1 MVFSGWNVESILK
14 ENREA
19 GFTAI
24 RFLWG
29 DNILITNNVTRLLDS
44 KKIVYR
50 SVETPAE
57 KLGAV
62 ETADYLKVP
71 HSMIF
76 KTIVLLREKKGKS
89 ILAIVPGN
97 LRVDLK
103 SVASILGEKKVSAA
117 TEKEAESLTGLKVG
131 GISALALLNRG
142 FEILLDDSAASLEE
156 FYVSGGMRGLMIQ
169 MRVED
174 FISITAARVAPIALG

>member
-1 MVFSGWNVESILK
+1 
-14 ENREA
+14 
-19 GFTAI
+19 
-24 RFLWG
+24 
-29 DNILITNNVTRLLDS
+29 LDS

-62 ETADYLKVP
+62 ETANYLKVP
-71 HSMIF
+71 PSMIY

-89 ILAIVPGN
+89 ILVVIPGD

-103 SVASILGEKKVSAA
+103 SVAAILGEKKVTTA
-117 TEKEAESLTGLKVG
+117 TEKEAESLTALKVG
-131 GISALALLNRG
+131 GISALSLLNRG
-142 FEILLDDSAASLEE
+142 FKILLDESSANLEE
-156 FYVSGGMRGLMIQ
+156 FYVSGGMRGLMIR

-174 FISITAARVAPIALG
+174 FQSITAARMAPIAFG

>member
-1 MVFSGWNVESILK
+1 V
-14 ENREA
+14 
-19 GFTAI
+19 
-24 RFLWG
+24 
-29 DNILITNNVTRLLDS
+29 ITNNVTRLLDS

-71 HSMIF
+71 PSMIY

-89 ILAIVPGN
+89 ILAVVPGD

-103 SVASILGEKKVSAA
+103 SVAAILGEKKVITA
-117 TEKEAESLTGLKVG
+117 TEKEAESLTALKVG

-142 FEILLDDSAASLEE
+142 FEILLDESSANLEE
-156 FYVSGGMRGLMIQ
+156 FYVSGGMRGLMIR
-169 MRVED
+169 MRVDD
-174 FISITAARVAPIALG
+174 FRSITAARMAPIALG

>member
-1 MVFSGWNVESILK
+1 V
-14 ENREA
+14 
-19 GFTAI
+19 
-24 RFLWG
+24 
-29 DNILITNNVTRLLDS
+29 ITNNVTRLLDS

-71 HSMIF
+71 PSMIY

-89 ILAIVPGN
+89 ILAVVPGD

-103 SVASILGEKKVSAA
+103 SVAAILGEKKVTTA
-117 TEKEAESLTGLKVG
+117 TEKEAESLTALKVG
-131 GISALALLNRG
+131 GISALSLLNRG
-142 FEILLDDSAASLEE
+142 FEILLDESSANLEE
-156 FYVSGGMRGLMIQ
+156 FYISGGMRGLMIR
-169 MRVED
+169 MRVDD
-174 FISITAARVAPIALG
+174 FQSITAARMAPIALG

>member
-1 MVFSGWNVESILK
+1 M
-14 ENREA
+14 
-19 GFTAI
+19 
-24 RFLWG
+24 
-29 DNILITNNVTRLLDS
+29 ITNNVTRLLDS

-62 ETADYLKVP
+62 ETADYLKVSP
-71 HSMIF
+71 SMIF

-89 ILAIVPGN
+89 ILAVVPGD

-103 SVASILGEKKVSAA
+103 SVAAIIGEKKITTA

-131 GISALALLNRG
+131 GISALALLHHG
-142 FEILLDDSAASLEE
+142 FEILLDESSANLEE
-156 FYVSGGMRGLMIQ
+156 FYVSGGMRGIMIR

-174 FISITAARVAPIALG
+174 FQSITAARMVPIALG

>member
-1 MVFSGWNVESILK
+1 M
-14 ENREA
+14 
-19 GFTAI
+19 
-24 RFLWG
+24 
-29 DNILITNNVTRLLDS
+29 ITNNVTRLLDS

-62 ETADYLKVP
+62 ETANYLKVP
-71 HSMIF
+71 PSMIY

-89 ILAIVPGN
+89 ILVVIPGD

-103 SVASILGEKKVSAA
+103 SVAAILGEKKVTTA
-117 TEKEAESLTGLKVG
+117 TEKEAESLTALKVG
-131 GISALALLNRG
+131 GISALSLLNRG
-142 FEILLDDSAASLEE
+142 FKILLDESSANLEE
-156 FYVSGGMRGLMIQ
+156 FYVSGGMRGLMIR

-174 FISITAARVAPIALG
+174 FQSITAARMAPIAFG

>member
-1 MVFSGWNVESILK
+1 M
-14 ENREA
+14 
-19 GFTAI
+19 
-24 RFLWG
+24 
-29 DNILITNNVTRLLDS
+29 ITNNVTRLLDS

-62 ETADYLKVP
+62 ETANYLKVP
-71 HSMIF
+71 PSMIY

-89 ILAIVPGN
+89 ILAVIPGD

-103 SVASILGEKKVSAA
+103 SVAAILGEKKVTTA
-117 TEKEAESLTGLKVG
+117 TEKEAESLTALKVG
-131 GISALALLNRG
+131 GISALSLLNRG
-142 FEILLDDSAASLEE
+142 FEILLDESSANLEE
-156 FYVSGGMRGLMIQ
+156 FYVSGGMRGLMIR

-174 FISITAARVAPIALG
+174 FQSITAARMAPIAFG

>member
-1 MVFSGWNVESILK
+1 V
-14 ENREA
+14 
-19 GFTAI
+19 
-24 RFLWG
+24 
-29 DNILITNNVTRLLDS
+29 ITNNVTRLLDS

-62 ETADYLKVP
+62 ETANYLKVP
-71 HSMIF
+71 PSMIY

-89 ILAIVPGN
+89 ILAVIPGD

-103 SVASILGEKKVSAA
+103 SVAAILGEKKVTTA
-117 TEKEAESLTGLKVG
+117 TEKEAESLTALKVG
-131 GISALALLNRG
+131 GISALSLLNRG
-142 FEILLDDSAASLEE
+142 FEILLDESSANLEE
-156 FYVSGGMRGLMIQ
+156 FYVSGGMRGLMIR

-174 FISITAARVAPIALG
+174 FQSITAARMAPIAFG

>member
-1 MVFSGWNVESILK
+1 
-14 ENREA
+14 
-19 GFTAI
+19 
-24 RFLWG
+24 
-29 DNILITNNVTRLLDS
+29 LDS

-62 ETADYLKVP
+62 ETADYLKVSP
-71 HSMIF
+71 SMIF

-89 ILAIVPGN
+89 ILAVVPGD

-103 SVASILGEKKVSAA
+103 SVAAILGEKKVTTA
-117 TEKEAESLTGLKVG
+117 TEKEAESLTALKVG
-131 GISALALLNRG
+131 GISALSLLNRG
-142 FEILLDDSAASLEE
+142 FEILLDESSANLEE
-156 FYVSGGMRGLMIQ
+156 FYVSGGMRGIMIR

-174 FISITAARVAPIALG
+174 FQSITAARMVPIALG

>member
-1 MVFSGWNVESILK
+1 M
-14 ENREA
+14 
-19 GFTAI
+19 
-24 RFLWG
+24 
-29 DNILITNNVTRLLDS
+29 ITNNVTRLLDS

-62 ETADYLKVP
+62 ETADYLKVSP
-71 HSMIF
+71 SMIF

-89 ILAIVPGN
+89 ILAVVPGD

-103 SVASILGEKKVSAA
+103 SVAAILGEKKVTTA

-131 GISALALLNRG
+131 GISALSLLNRG
-142 FEILLDDSAASLEE
+142 FEILLDESSANLEE
-156 FYVSGGMRGLMIQ
+156 FYVSGGMRGLMIR
-169 MRVED
+169 MRVDD
-174 FISITAARVAPIALG
+174 FRSITAARMAPIALG

>member
-1 MVFSGWNVESILK
+1 M
-14 ENREA
+14 
-19 GFTAI
+19 
-24 RFLWG
+24 
-29 DNILITNNVTRLLDS
+29 ITNNVTRLLDS

-62 ETADYLKVP
+62 ETADYLKVSP
-71 HSMIF
+71 SMIF

-89 ILAIVPGN
+89 ILAVVPGD

-103 SVASILGEKKVSAA
+103 SVAAILGEKKVTTA

-131 GISALALLNRG
+131 GISALSLLNRG
-142 FEILLDDSAASLEE
+142 FEILLDESSANLEE
-156 FYVSGGMRGLMIQ
+156 FYVSGGMRGLMIR

-174 FISITAARVAPIALG
+174 FQSITAARIAPIAIG

>member
-1 MVFSGWNVESILK
+1 M
-14 ENREA
+14 
-19 GFTAI
+19 
-24 RFLWG
+24 
-29 DNILITNNVTRLLDS
+29 DS

-62 ETADYLKVP
+62 ETADYLKVSP
-71 HSMIF
+71 SMIF

-89 ILAIVPGN
+89 ILAVVPGD

-103 SVASILGEKKVSAA
+103 SVAAILGEKKVTTA
-117 TEKEAESLTGLKVG
+117 TEKEAESLTALKVG
-131 GISALALLNRG
+131 GISALSLLNRG
-142 FEILLDDSAASLEE
+142 FEILLDESSANLEE
-156 FYVSGGMRGLMIQ
+156 FYVSGGMRGLMIR

-174 FISITAARVAPIALG
+174 FQSITAARMAPIAFG

>member
-1 MVFSGWNVESILK
+1 V
-14 ENREA
+14 
-19 GFTAI
+19 
-24 RFLWG
+24 
-29 DNILITNNVTRLLDS
+29 ITNNVTRLLDS

-62 ETADYLKVP
+62 ETANYLKVP
-71 HSMIF
+71 PSMIY

-89 ILAIVPGN
+89 ILVVIPGD

-103 SVASILGEKKVSAA
+103 SVAAILGEKKVTTA
-117 TEKEAESLTGLKVG
+117 TEKEAESLTALKVG
-131 GISALALLNRG
+131 GISALSLLNRG
-142 FEILLDDSAASLEE
+142 FEILLDESSANLEE
-156 FYVSGGMRGLMIQ
+156 FYVSGGMRGLMIR

-174 FISITAARVAPIALG
+174 FQSITAARMAPIAFG